1 MEKSKSIVVWGDSI
15 LKGVVSNGNS
25 KDFEILTNNS
35 FSLIEKT
42 LGVKVENKSI
52 YGATIQKLR
61 RTQQKNFRAG
71 ITAEFGIIE
80 SGSNDC
86 DYEWNEVCENPNAS
100 HKQKCPLLEFCQ
112 ILEEMIFAARQNRI
126 TPIVVTPPPLVTK
139 WWFKNI
145 CIGFDEKIILNFLG
159 GDVEK
164 LYRNQESYS
173 DAAKNVARKLNAQV
187 IDIRAEFLTQGDFE
201 KMMCLDGI
209 HPNER
214 GHEFMAHIFEREFT
228 RLKKEF

>member
-52 YGATIQKLR
+52 FGATIQKLQS
-61 RTQQKNFRAG
+61 TQQKNFRAG
-71 ITAEFGIIE
+71 IAAEFGIIE

-86 DYEWNEVCENPNAS
+86 DYEWSEICKTPDALHE
-100 HKQKCPLLEFCQ
+100 QKCPLEEFRK
-112 ILEEMIFAARQNRI
+112 ILEEMIFAARQNKI

-145 CIGFDEKIILNFLG
+145 CLGLDEKIILNFLG
-159 GDVEK
+159 GDAEK

-214 GHEFMAHIFEREFT
+214 GHEFMARIFEREFT